1 MPDSMSEQLRQ
12 DMSCESLLECFHG
25 LKQLDRDIFETLVE
39 SGEALTIDEIAERVD
54 RERSTAYRGVQ
65 RLLQTGFVQK
75 EQINYDHG
83 GYYHVY
89 EPMDPSEITDDMQ
102 QMLNNW
108 YAKMGQLI
116 QEFETKYDEQETTPS
131 PAEG

>member
-12 DMSCESLLECFHG
+12 DMDCESLLECFHG
-25 LKQLDRDIFETLVE
+25 LKQLDRDIFEVLVE
-39 SGEALTIDEIAERVD
+39 SSKPLTIDEIAEKVD

-65 RLLQTGFVQK
+65 RLLQTGFIQK
-75 EQINYDHG
+75 EQVNYDQG

-89 EPMDPSEITDDMQ
+89 EPMDPSKITDDMQ

-116 QEFETKYDEQETTPS
+116 QEFETKYEQDAAPS
-131 PAEG
+131 PVES